1 MIGKVG
7 QDSFQSLRIQIDCQS
22 EPFGFNLGSP
32 TSSLGDSLSSLDRD
46 CPVGSGRPGQF
57 NRSQSQTCSQSPSSS
72 QPQPVQNANRYKTE
86 MCRPFQENGTCKYG
100 DKCQFAHGNL
110 ELRTVS
116 RHPKYKTDLCRTYHS
131 VGFCP
136 YGPRCHFV
144 HALDEVRSAPVQSPE
159 KKAASGPVKQLPMFG
174 RNSGD
179 TNAWSFNPDS
189 NKAEM
194 RSAVAQLD
202 KYFNISANRPYSSH
216 DSSRSGSFCSDAES
230 LPSSSP
236 PRDSF
241 CASPNDD
248 PNNSRL
254 PLFSRFAWS
263 KQRTENICKCRH
275 HMTACNHIKLVGT
288 RLKVASTAFK
298 ERVEILAAAW
308 TFHHEIVIVFT
319 FPFQPSFLIL
329 THFIFAFSFYLASN
343 LPLISIFII
352 MSIYIYS
359 WVSLSVDLTTET
371 SIYLFLYMLRWYS
384 LFYNSIKTI

>member
-46 CPVGSGRPGQF
+46 CPVGAGRPLMS
-57 NRSQSQTCSQSPSSS
+57 RSQSQTSSS
-72 QPQPVQNANRYKTE
+72 QRSPVSPGPVQNANRYKTE

-100 DKCQFAHGNL
+100 DKCQFAHGNQ

-144 HALDEVRSAPVQSPE
+144 HALDEVRSAPAQTPE
-159 KKAASGPVKQLPMFG
+159 KKTTGGPVKQLPMFG
-174 RNSGD
+174 RPGGD
-179 TNAWSFNPDS
+179 WSFNTQNDNN
-189 NKAEM
+189 NKTEM

-202 KYFNISANRPYSSH
+202 KYFNMSNRPLSSSN

-248 PNNSRL
+248 PSNLRL
-254 PLFSRFAWS
+254 PIFSRFA
-263 KQRTENICKCRH
+263 
-275 HMTACNHIKLVGT
+275 
-288 RLKVASTAFK
+288 
-298 ERVEILAAAW
+298 
-308 TFHHEIVIVFT
+308 
-319 FPFQPSFLIL
+319 
-329 THFIFAFSFYLASN
+329 
-343 LPLISIFII
+343 
-352 MSIYIYS
+352 
-359 WVSLSVDLTTET
+359 
-371 SIYLFLYMLRWYS
+371 
-384 LFYNSIKTI
+384 